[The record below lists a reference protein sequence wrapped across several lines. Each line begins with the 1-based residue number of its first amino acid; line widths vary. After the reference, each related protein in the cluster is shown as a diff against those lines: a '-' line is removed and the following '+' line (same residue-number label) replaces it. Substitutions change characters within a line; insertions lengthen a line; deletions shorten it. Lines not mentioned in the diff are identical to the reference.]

1 MCWGCMHPSFP
12 DSPSSPFFEAA
23 AITPEFLGLSADNFA
38 EILLV
43 GGVAAIG
50 VHAARHVLTNKE
62 ETGEEKKAVAD
73 APAPQQKKEVSSI
86 RE

>member
-12 DSPSSPFFEAA
+12 DSPSSPFFRPAA
-23 AITPEFLGLSADNFA
+23 TTPEFLGLSADNFA

-50 VHAARHVLTNKE
+50 VHAARHMLTNKE
-62 ETGEEKKAVAD
+62 EPREEKKSLLMHLRSRRRKYL
-73 APAPQQKKEVSSI
+73 QIKG
-86 RE
+86 